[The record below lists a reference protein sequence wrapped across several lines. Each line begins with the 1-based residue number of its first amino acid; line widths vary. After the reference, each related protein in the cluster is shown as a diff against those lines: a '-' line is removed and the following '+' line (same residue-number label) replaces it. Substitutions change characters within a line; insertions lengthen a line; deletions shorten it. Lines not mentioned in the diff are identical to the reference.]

1 MEEILCKTRADWR
14 KWLINNHLESKGIWL
29 IFYKKSSGM
38 PALSYDEAVEEA
50 LCFGWIDSKPGTV
63 DAQKSK
69 QYYSP
74 RNPKSN
80 WSALN
85 KTRIEK
91 LINADLMY
99 EQGMKMVELAKQTGT
114 WDALNDVENLVIPND
129 LQQALEAIPNAL
141 SFFTAF
147 PKSTKRGILEWIQ
160 NAKTDQTRT
169 KRIQETASL
178 AAENIRA
185 NQYVKKEEKK

>member
-1 MEEILCKTRADWR
+1 
-14 KWLINNHLESKGIWL
+14 
-29 IFYKKSSGM
+29 
-38 PALSYDEAVEEA
+38 
-50 LCFGWIDSKPGTV
+50 
-63 DAQKSK
+63 
-69 QYYSP
+69 
-74 RNPKSN
+74 
-80 WSALN
+80 
-85 KTRIEK
+85 
-91 LINADLMY
+91 
-99 EQGMKMVELAKQTGT
+99 
-114 WDALNDVENLVIPND
+114 
-129 LQQALEAIPNAL
+129 LEAIPNAL